1 MVLGAAHRPPSAPW
15 GGGLHLPC
23 GPVGPRPRGRPP
35 TPPRPAPARSPAPS
49 ARPPRPPRP
58 RGTCLSRIYRTPGS
72 AGSLLPPARSG
83 RRSFLSP
90 LTSPRVVGS
99 STLAWS
105 PRQPPRTRT
114 RVGRRSG
121 TPGAGPATAPP
132 PARARVT
139 WGAARGNCG
148 GGGDGVGSG
157 DGGGGRSALA
167 GPARRL
173 RRLCR
178 YRASPPRTA
187 PPRPRPWLP
196 APLALPQPVRVRPAT
211 PPGTV
216 PLGAICSPDPRNPF
230 VSPFPWT
237 PASAPPLPDSSPSLA
252 APLPDSMPALHPRR
266 APCSGSAPSPR
277 TRQIWGPTHPSA
289 APLAPDPSP
298 GLPARL
304 RDTPLSVILYSHF

>member
-114 RVGRRSG
+114 RVGRRIR

-178 YRASPPRTA
+178 YRAPPPAPRLPGPGPGSRPHLLSLSPSGYA
-187 PPRPRPWLP
+187 PPRP
-196 APLALPQPVRVRPAT
+196 
-211 PPGTV
+211 PG
-216 PLGAICSPDPRNPF
+216 
-230 VSPFPWT
+230 
-237 PASAPPLPDSSPSLA
+237 
-252 APLPDSMPALHPRR
+252 
-266 APCSGSAPSPR
+266 PCPSAPSAARTPGTPSFLRSLGPPPR
-277 TRQIWGPTHPSA
+277 HRHFQTRPPASRRPFPIPCRRCTPGGPPVLGPPPPPGPGRSG
-289 APLAPDPSP
+289 APPTRARPLWPQTLARGSQH
-298 GLPARL
+298 GSE
-304 RDTPLSVILYSHF
+304 TPLCP